1 VAALA
6 LFVLT
11 LMAAALLW
19 RARKHNAA
27 SLRRKA

>member
-1 VAALA
+1 V

-27 SLRRKA
+27 SLRRNA